1 MGLDRR
7 RAIVTGG
14 SCGNGCAALKRFV
27 DEGAKDV
34 QEAVFIADVDCL
46 IRNIR

>member
-27 DEGAKDV
+27 DEGAKM
-34 QEAVFIADVDCL
+34 CKKRSSLRTL
-46 IRNIR
+46 IV